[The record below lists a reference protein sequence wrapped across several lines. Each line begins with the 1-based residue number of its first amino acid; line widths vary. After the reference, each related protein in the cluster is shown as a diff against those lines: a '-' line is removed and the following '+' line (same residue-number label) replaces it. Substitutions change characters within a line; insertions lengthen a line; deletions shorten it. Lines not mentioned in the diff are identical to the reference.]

1 MRTDMKKKVLLVD
14 DDFAVLAGL
23 AGVLVSEGY
32 NVIHAADGNEAIG
45 KFRNEG
51 PFDLLLLDLNMP
63 KKSGWDVFEQITA
76 IDPLIPVIVITARP
90 DQYATAV
97 AAGVDALMEK
107 PLDLP
112 VLLQKIENLMRESAQ
127 ERLARKSGR
136 NPNLSYSPAPKTIE
150 GEIFGQVI
158 NRAAARR
165 RPANQSSATQ
175 SAAPERHD
183 QPLDRLLKAWANCT
197 EGERRLFLE
206 GMKRLDGHFSK
217 SAIADSA
224 ASPNSSEFVE
234 SHIATAESTEQTV
247 VDTPSHAPRIGF
259 ADLSNSVENLCLPPH
274 AN

>member
-1 MRTDMKKKVLLVD
+1 MKKKVLLVD

-23 AGVLVSEGY
+23 AGVLLSEGY
-32 NVIHAADGNEAIG
+32 NVVHAADGNEAIG

-112 VLLQKIENLMRESAQ
+112 VLLQKIESLMQESAQ
-127 ERLARKSGR
+127 ERLTRKSGR
-136 NPNLSYSPAPKTIE
+136 NPNLSYCPAPKEID
-150 GEIFGQVI
+150 GEVFGQVI
-158 NRAAARR
+158 NRGKAMRR
-165 RPANQSSATQ
+165 SANQLSTTKSNTLGQ
-175 SAAPERHD
+175 ID

-197 EGERRLFLE
+197 EEERQLFLE
-206 GMKRLDGHFSK
+206 GLKRLQ
-217 SAIADSA
+217 ADSLVPTES
-224 ASPNSSEFVE
+224 ASEKINGRPLHEKNNVN
-234 SHIATAESTEQTV
+234 A
-247 VDTPSHAPRIGF
+247 DTPPLAQEIVPS
-259 ADLSNSVENLCLPPH
+259 STC
-274 AN
+274 